1 MTRFHRRVA
10 ALVCIAVLGP
20 AAAFAAAKTVISMSG
35 STSVY
40 PLAAELAK
48 KYNQLHSNVGFR
60 IFQGG
65 SDIGINDVAHG
76 RVTIGEASRDP
87 EKGIDPHGLTFTKI
101 ARDGVCVITNS
112 SNPIGGLNTNEVQAI
127 FDGSVSSWGSVP
139 GARVRG
145 AIDLLTRTPASGT
158 ADAFQQIFMGGTSPG
173 AHRISGTAVAKQS
186 NGLVAA
192 GVRSDPHAVG
202 FVSLDFVNGS
212 HPVPYNGVPCTLRN
226 AKSGQYKGVR
236 NFWMITRGAPRGAA
250 KAFLKWVTHSGS
262 ARGIINSNWI
272 PLH

>member
-20 AAAFAAAKTVISMSG
+20 AAAFAAAKTIISMSG

-40 PLAAELAK
+40 PLAFNLAK
-48 KYNQLHSNVGFR
+48 AYNGLHPNVGFR

-65 SDIGINDVAHG
+65 SDIGVNDVAHG
-76 RVTIGEASRDP
+76 RVTIGNASRDP
-87 EKGIDPHGLTFTKI
+87 EPGIDPHGLTFTKI

-112 SNPIGGLNTNEVQAI
+112 SNPVPNLSTAQVQAI
-127 FDGSVSSWGSVP
+127 FDGSVSSWGSVQ
-139 GARVRG
+139 GARQHG
-145 AIDLLTRTPASGT
+145 AIDLLTRTAASGT
-158 ADAFQQIFMGGTSPG
+158 ADAFQQIFMGGTSAG

-192 GVRSDPHAVG
+192 SVRSDPNAIG

-236 NFWMITRGAPRGAA
+236 NFWMITRGKPKGAA
-250 KAFLKWVTHSGS
+250 KAFLKWVTHSGT
-262 ARGIINSNWI
+262 ARGIINQNWI